1 MRTPRIAALF
11 ALLAPAIAG
20 GLAGC
25 SVDEV
30 QKPVGSDSPL
40 GDVPGLPVDDRLS
53 IDHLA
58 GKVDVVRDTWGRP
71 HIYATSVADAM
82 RVEGYLVALDRAL
95 ELDFYRRVSEG
106 RLAEILSQADPSTI
120 GLDVSFRHIGLA
132 RVAQKEWDA
141 TPAGEAR
148 DALEAYAD
156 GVTQAFARYR
166 SGEVKL
172 PSGVFGVTADILTD
186 WSPVD
191 SLAIGRLQTY
201 LLSYDAD
208 SDLGVT
214 SFFEAARGTFS
225 PVSSDWAI
233 ASRAGLERDLFRFAP
248 ADPATTTTGYPVSP
262 KSGPGLP
269 GPRPAPRKGDPGAAA
284 RAAALATTAG
294 YREAMRSMRA
304 QFTRAGFGSNN
315 WAVAPSRSA
324 TGHAMVASDPHLS
337 LSAPSVFWPVS
348 ISVKGP
354 EGSTGRDL
362 VAAGLAFPGIPAI
375 ILGHNEHI
383 GWGATVAGYDV
394 SDAYVEE
401 LTDDGKGVKFA
412 GKVVPIEIVHEEIK
426 LQKGDPIQY
435 DVQVVPHHGPIV
447 PDLQGAQVVPADP
460 KKGAI
465 SIRWTGLEPT
475 TEFPAVLEMLRA
487 KDVDEARAALAGF
500 QVGAQNWMLGDTSG
514 NILWTSHARVP
525 VRDPRAF
532 AWDAATY
539 AGTIPCMTLPGDGS
553 AEWRGFLGDDTVP
566 WAKNPAA
573 GFLSTANNDPLGDT
587 VDNDPTND
595 TLPDGSPMYLAC
607 RFDIGFR
614 EGKIQ
619 GRLTS
624 HAEPLAPADL
634 SAIQGDE
641 QSSMGTALGA
651 SLLDAIE
658 RGQAE
663 KLAPGAHPDLTA
675 VVGDAGWE
683 APKIKAVH
691 DLVQAWGKAGYAAA
705 SGISADDDAPLSA
718 SGDTAAEVSA
728 SQATL
733 LFNAWMVRLMGRV
746 FGDEMDKMGARLGGE
761 DSAKA
766 LLHLVKAAPATLAT
780 YDPKTGDSAIWDDLG
795 TPAVV
800 ESRHE
805 RMLRALLDAF
815 ADLPADPAEWRWGA
829 YHRLRFTSL
838 VSAWG
843 ALSIPP
849 DGDARFP
856 DGFPRHGDRFS
867 VDACDFSFARLGS
880 PLDFTYDAGPTQ
892 RFVVDLDPAGP
903 RAVNALPGGVVWD
916 PKSTHFSDEAELWRR
931 NQTHAVP
938 FLLAEVVAAKEN
950 RTQFS
955 PR

>member
-1 MRTPRIAALF
+1 MRTPRIAALL
-11 ALLAPAIAG
+11 ALLAPALG
-20 GLAGC
+20 GC
-25 SVDEV
+25 SLDETV
-30 QKPVGSDSPL
+30 KPVGSDSPL
-40 GDVPGLPVDDRLS
+40 GDVPGLPIDDRLS
-53 IDHLA
+53 VDRLA

-82 RVEGYLVALDRAL
+82 RVEGYLVARDRAI

-120 GLDVSFRHIGLA
+120 GVDISFRHIGLG
-132 RVAQKEWDA
+132 RVAQKEWEA
-141 TPAGEAR
+141 TPPGEAR

-156 GVTQAFARYR
+156 GVTQAFAKYR
-166 SGEVKL
+166 SGELKL
-172 PSGVFGVTADILTD
+172 PRGVFGVTADILTD

-208 SDLGVT
+208 GDIGNA
-214 SFFEAARGTFS
+214 SFFEAARGTFTS
-225 PVSSDWAI
+225 LSADFAI

-248 ADPATTTTGYPVSP
+248 ADSATTTTGYPVST
-262 KSGPGLP
+262 KSHGGPA
-269 GPRPAPRKGDPGAAA
+269 PRPAPRKADPGAVA
-284 RAAALATTAG
+284 RRAALATTAG
-294 YREAMRSMRA
+294 YREAMGGMRA

-315 WAVAPSRSA
+315 WAIAPSRSA

-348 ISVKGP
+348 ISVKVP
-354 EGSTGRDL
+354 AGSDARDL
-362 VAAGLAFPGIPAI
+362 VMAGLAFPGIPAI

-412 GKVVPIEIVHEEIK
+412 GQVVPIEIVHEEIK
-426 LQKGDPIQY
+426 LQKGAPIQY

-447 PDLQGAQVVPADP
+447 PDIQGATVVPADP

-475 TEFPAVLEMLRA
+475 AEFSAVLAMLRA
-487 KDVDEARAALAGF
+487 KDVDEARAALADF

-525 VRDPRAF
+525 IRDPRAF
-532 AWDAATY
+532 AWDAQSY
-539 AGTIPCMTLPGDGS
+539 AGTIPCLTLPGDGS
-553 AEWRGFLGDDTVP
+553 AEWKGMLGDDLVP

-573 GFLSTANNDPLGDT
+573 GFLSTANNDPIGDT

-595 TLPDGSPMYLAC
+595 TLPDGSPMFLAC

-619 GRLTS
+619 ERLTS
-624 HAEPLAPADL
+624 HADPFAPEDL

-641 QSSMGTALGA
+641 QSSMGKALA
-651 SLLDAIE
+651 PSLLDAIA
-658 RGQAE
+658 RGQEEQAS
-663 KLAPGAHPDLTA
+663 PGAHPDLGA
-675 VVGDAGWE
+675 VVGDAAWD
-683 APKIKAVH
+683 AKKIKAVR
-691 DLVQAWGKAGYAAA
+691 DLVDAWGKAGYHA
-705 SGISADDDAPLSA
+705 SSGVSADDDSPLPA
-718 SGDTAAEVSA
+718 SGESAAEVSA

-733 LFNAWMVRLMGRV
+733 LFNAWMVRLLGRTL
-746 FGDEMDKMGARLGGE
+746 GDEMDKMGVRLGGE
-761 DSAKA
+761 DAAKA
-766 LLHLVKAAPATLAT
+766 LLHLVNADPATLAT
-780 YDPKTGDSAIWDDLG
+780 YDAKTGDSALWDDLG
-795 TPAVV
+795 TPSVV

-815 ADLPADPAEWRWGA
+815 ADLPADLGTWRWGA

-849 DGDARFP
+849 EGDATFP
-856 DGFPRHGDRFS
+856 HGFPRHGDRFS
-867 VDACDFSFARLGS
+867 IDASDFGFAHLGS
-880 PLDFTYDAGPTQ
+880 PLDFSYGAGPTQ

-903 RAVNALPGGVVWD
+903 KAVNALPGGVVWD
-916 PKSTHFSDEAELWRR
+916 PTSTHFSDEAELWRR

-938 FLLAEVVAAKEN
+938 FLLPDVVAAKEN
-950 RTQFS
+950 RTLFS